1 MARHQ
6 SELCSV
12 YIIKY
17 AKADSILFD
26 CFNKS
31 NFHLLFSFFLALLP
45 APQFHLGKY
54 HFNSL
59 LRHWLDRF
67 QYFGNYLC
75 FAEPFVSHHI
85 SLRTALFQER
95 LVSNDVLVKFVQIA
109 IDSCCAIQDRLNLE
123 RKPVCVQQLISA
135 IEQTLG
141 SIGMVILLQIERSVR
156 GSGSDQESKGETDHK
171 LARILLEELLNRCPV
186 ISAPSCGYASPVI
199 NSFFKGWYKPI
210 LFLRLTAQCLK
221 NYNKLM
227 KMIVELRYDLNT
239 VDHRGNTILHIM
251 MSDILYEIN
260 KFQSCNGVDATQQL
274 VDSVVDCVRIL
285 LKNGSY
291 PNTRNKRG
299 KLPGEGLEDVKLHT
313 FNPENIIVRFKN
325 LLTEY
330 DCSLTLKY
338 LAATKIIDSKI
349 PNKNHLPRAMV
360 KFVDLH

>member
-1 MARHQ
+1 M
-6 SELCSV
+6 
-12 YIIKY
+12 
-17 AKADSILFD
+17 
-26 CFNKS
+26 
-31 NFHLLFSFFLALLP
+31 
-45 APQFHLGKY
+45 
-54 HFNSL
+54 
-59 LRHWLDRF
+59 RHWLDRF
-67 QYFGNYLC
+67 QYFENYLS
-75 FAEPFVSHHI
+75 FADSFIFGYV
-85 SLRTALFQER
+85 SLRTALLEEM
-95 LVSNDVLVKFVQIA
+95 LLSSDVLVKFGTIA
-109 IDSCCAIQDRLNLE
+109 IDSCCAIQERLNYE
-123 RKPVCVQQLISA
+123 KKRGCVQEMISA
-135 IEQTLG
+135 IEQTLV
-141 SIGMVILLQIERSVR
+141 SIGVVILHLIERSFKSSR
-156 GSGSDQESKGETDHK
+156 SDQDSKSETDHK

-260 KFQSCNGVDATQQL
+260 KFQCCNGVDATQQL

-338 LAATKIIDSKI
+338 LAAKKIVDSQILYENCI
-349 PNKNHLPRAMV
+349 PKALV
-360 KFVDLH
+360 EFVALH